1 MHERFFK
8 LTGVTCPKCGSKVL
22 QSSVNGTNHTV
33 SCPDCTVWSTAG
45 THEAAIKLAIDKLIS
60 EIDPNLRVGK
70 QSVVKSV
77 VSSLVELPGGVIYN
91 KLTGETTSGE
101 VTTSVVH

>member
-45 THEAAIKLAIDKLIS
+45 THEAAIKLAINKLVT
-60 EIDPNLRVGK
+60 EIDPNLRANTLV
-70 QSVVKSV
+70 SVVNSV
-77 VSSLVELPGGVIYN
+77 VSTMIEMPAGIIYD
-91 KLTGETTSGE
+91 KLTGETVLGVAS
-101 VTTSVVH
+101 